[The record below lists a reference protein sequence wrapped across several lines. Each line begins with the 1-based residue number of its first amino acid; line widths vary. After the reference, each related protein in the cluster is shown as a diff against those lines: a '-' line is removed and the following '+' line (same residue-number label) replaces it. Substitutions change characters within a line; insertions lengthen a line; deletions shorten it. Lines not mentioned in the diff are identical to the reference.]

1 MHCGKNLTTFM
12 YSRKGFVRLYE
23 EKIRS
28 MKQALIFLILPAF
41 LFIGCQNKS
50 SKRIFHA
57 SALQSEHVR
66 FDIGKDTSFKTKH
79 GTIVRIPAGSLQS
92 TGNTVVEL
100 EIKEAFTVAEMI
112 RAGLPTHSDGKPMS
126 SGGVIY
132 FNVVGDDQVR
142 ISKPF
147 QLAIP
152 TVNIDDSMKL
162 YRGELDDDS
171 NMNWIDPKP
180 MVENPQWKALNTG
193 RDLFINNCASCHA
206 INKKMLG
213 PDLAHIVKRSKPVP
227 FGEEGYV
234 QNGHNLLYDFTRNN
248 QAVLKWSLYYRC
260 LYNQYNKMPMNLFP
274 DLTETEL
281 NNIYAYIENESEVK
295 KLPVPDN
302 GIENCLDSCLLYAE
316 AKIRLKQM
324 KSGLEGD
331 SSRES
336 EQNFIFNASTK
347 DTSINKRIVVTRA
360 PLNYMADLEV
370 VDPIRKKPLYYQFN
384 MDAFGWH
391 NIEKPLDQEYGSK
404 ESLMLV
410 RVNGSYSEKVDV
422 YLVVPSMRV
431 VAQGTILD
439 KEKNTYGFYSK
450 DGTVSLP
457 QNADAVVIA
466 LQEGKDTV
474 YFAKKDFVTSN
485 AQYFDLTLS
494 PMKASSL
501 KKEMNL
507 ASNNN
512 MALQVK
518 EQKSNSELRRKIK
531 DVTDAEELRPK
542 NCDCSCFTIQPVDME
557 SKANKKEVS
566 SAKILPPAKDSASS
580 GHASRVKDSISS
592 RNSLTISPKK
602 QASTSS
608 STKTVKKAPN
618 TTKKP
623 VSAKKKKPVYKGKLA
638 KR

>member
-1 MHCGKNLTTFM
+1 
-12 YSRKGFVRLYE
+12 
-23 EKIRS
+23 
-28 MKQALIFLILPAF
+28 MKQALILLVLPAF
-41 LFIGCQNKS
+41 IFIGCQNKS
-50 SKRIFHA
+50 AKRIFHA
-57 SALQSEHVR
+57 DALQSEHVR
-66 FDIGKDTSFKTKH
+66 FDITKDTSFKTKH

-100 EIKEAFTVAEMI
+100 EIKEALTVAEMI
-112 RAGLPTHSDGKPMS
+112 RAGLPTHSNGNPMS
-126 SGGVIY
+126 SGGLIY

-162 YRGELDDDS
+162 YKGELDEDS

-180 MVENPQWKALNTG
+180 MADNPQWKAMHAG

-248 QAVLKWSLYYRC
+248 QSVLKWSLYYRC

-302 GIENCLDSCLLYAE
+302 GIEKCLDSCLLYAE
-316 AKIRLKQM
+316 AKMRLKQM

-331 SSRES
+331 SSRET
-336 EQNFIFNASTK
+336 EQNFIFNASAK
-347 DTSINKRIVVTRA
+347 DTSFNKRIVVTRA
-360 PLNYMADLEV
+360 PLNYMADLEI

-384 MDAFGWH
+384 LDAFGWH
-391 NIEKPLDQEYGSK
+391 NIEKPLEQEYGSK

-410 RVNGSYSEKVDV
+410 RVNGSYSEKLDV
-422 YLVVPSMRV
+422 YLVLPSMRV

-439 KEKNTYGFYSK
+439 KDKNTYGFYSK

-457 QNADAVVIA
+457 QNEDAVVIA
-466 LQEGKDTV
+466 LQQGKDTV
-474 YFAKKDFVTSN
+474 YFAKKDFITSN

-494 PMKASSL
+494 PLKSALL

-507 ASNNN
+507 PSTNNIG
-512 MALQVK
+512 LQVK
-518 EQKSNSELRRKIK
+518 DQKSNSEFRRKIK

-542 NCDCSCFTIQPVDME
+542 NCDCSCFTIQPVDMD
-557 SKANKKEVS
+557 SRASKKEIT
-566 SAKILPPAKDSASS
+566 SAKILPSTRDSASS
-580 GHASRVKDSISS
+580 VHSSRVKDSV
-592 RNSLTISPKK
+592 SPKSALTVSPNK
-602 QASTSS
+602 QSAPP
-608 STKTVKKAPN
+608 STKTVKKPV
-618 TTKKP
+618 TTKKKTVP
-623 VSAKKKKPVYKGKLA
+623 VKKKKPVYKGKLA

>member
-1 MHCGKNLTTFM
+1 
-12 YSRKGFVRLYE
+12 
-23 EKIRS
+23 
-28 MKQALIFLILPAF
+28 MKQALILLVLPAF
-41 LFIGCQNKS
+41 MFIGCQNKS
-50 SKRIFHA
+50 TKRIFHA
-57 SALQSEHVR
+57 DALQSEHVR
-66 FDIGKDTSFKTKH
+66 FDITKDTSFKTKH

-100 EIKEAFTVAEMI
+100 EIKEALTVAEMI
-112 RAGLPTHSDGKPMS
+112 RAGLPTHSNGNPMS
-126 SGGVIY
+126 SGGLIY

-162 YRGELDDDS
+162 YKGELDEDS

-180 MVENPQWKALNTG
+180 MADNPQWKAMHAG

-248 QAVLKWSLYYRC
+248 QSVLKWSLYYRC

-302 GIENCLDSCLLYAE
+302 GIEKCLDSCLLYAE
-316 AKIRLKQM
+316 AKMRLKQM

-331 SSRES
+331 SSRET
-336 EQNFIFNASTK
+336 EQNFIFNASAK
-347 DTSINKRIVVTRA
+347 DTSFNKRIVVTRA
-360 PLNYMADLEV
+360 PLNYMADLEI

-384 MDAFGWH
+384 LDAFGWH
-391 NIEKPLDQEYGSK
+391 NIEKPLEQEYGSK

-410 RVNGSYSEKVDV
+410 RVNGSYSEKLDV
-422 YLVVPSMRV
+422 YLVLPSMRV

-439 KEKNTYGFYSK
+439 KDKNTYGFYSK

-457 QNADAVVIA
+457 QNEDAVVIA
-466 LQEGKDTV
+466 LQQGKDTV
-474 YFAKKDFVTSN
+474 YFAKKDFITSN

-494 PMKASSL
+494 PLKSALL

-507 ASNNN
+507 PSTNNIG
-512 MALQVK
+512 LQVK
-518 EQKSNSELRRKIK
+518 DQKSNSEFRRKIK

-542 NCDCSCFTIQPVDME
+542 NCDCSCFTIQPVDMD
-557 SKANKKEVS
+557 SRASKKEIT
-566 SAKILPPAKDSASS
+566 SAKILPSTRDSASS
-580 GHASRVKDSISS
+580 VHSSRVKDSV
-592 RNSLTISPKK
+592 SPKSALTVSPNK
-602 QASTSS
+602 QSAPP
-608 STKTVKKAPN
+608 STKTVKKPV
-618 TTKKP
+618 TTKKKTVP
-623 VSAKKKKPVYKGKLA
+623 VKKKKPVYKGKLA

>member
-1 MHCGKNLTTFM
+1 
-12 YSRKGFVRLYE
+12 
-23 EKIRS
+23 
-28 MKQALIFLILPAF
+28 MKQALILLVLPAF
-41 LFIGCQNKS
+41 MFIGCQNKS
-50 SKRIFHA
+50 TKRIFHA
-57 SALQSEHVR
+57 DALQSEHVR
-66 FDIGKDTSFKTKH
+66 FDITKDTSFKTKH

-100 EIKEAFTVAEMI
+100 EIKEALTVAEMI
-112 RAGLPTHSDGKPMS
+112 RAGLPTHSNGNPMS
-126 SGGVIY
+126 SGGLIY

-162 YRGELDDDS
+162 YKGELDEDS

-180 MVENPQWKALNTG
+180 MADNPQWKAMHAG

-248 QAVLKWSLYYRC
+248 QSVLKWSLYYRC

-295 KLPVPDN
+295 KLPIPDN
-302 GIENCLDSCLLYAE
+302 GIEKCLDSCLLYAE
-316 AKIRLKQM
+316 AKMRLKQM

-331 SSRES
+331 SSRET
-336 EQNFIFNASTK
+336 EQNFIFNASAK
-347 DTSINKRIVVTRA
+347 DTSFNKRIVVTRA
-360 PLNYMADLEV
+360 PLNYMADLEI

-384 MDAFGWH
+384 LDAFGWH
-391 NIEKPLDQEYGSK
+391 NIEKPLEQEYGSK

-410 RVNGSYSEKVDV
+410 RVNGSYSEKLDV
-422 YLVVPSMRV
+422 YLVLPSMRV

-439 KEKNTYGFYSK
+439 KDKNTYGFYSK

-457 QNADAVVIA
+457 QNEDAVVIA
-466 LQEGKDTV
+466 LQQGKDTV
-474 YFAKKDFVTSN
+474 YFAKKDFITSN

-494 PMKASSL
+494 PLKSALL

-507 ASNNN
+507 PSTNNIG
-512 MALQVK
+512 LQVK
-518 EQKSNSELRRKIK
+518 DQKSNSEFRRKIK

-542 NCDCSCFTIQPVDME
+542 NCDCSCFTIQPVDMD
-557 SKANKKEVS
+557 SRASKKEIT
-566 SAKILPPAKDSASS
+566 SAKILPSTRDSASS
-580 GHASRVKDSISS
+580 VHSSRVKDSV
-592 RNSLTISPKK
+592 SPKSALTVSPNK
-602 QASTSS
+602 QSAPP
-608 STKTVKKAPN
+608 STKTVKKPV
-618 TTKKP
+618 TTKKKTVP
-623 VSAKKKKPVYKGKLA
+623 VKKKKPVYKGKLA